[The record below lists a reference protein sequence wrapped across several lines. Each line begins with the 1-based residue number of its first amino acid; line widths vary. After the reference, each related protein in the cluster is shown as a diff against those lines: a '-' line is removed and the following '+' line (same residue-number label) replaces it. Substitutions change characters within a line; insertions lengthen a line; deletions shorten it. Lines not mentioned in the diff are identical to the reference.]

1 MNENM
6 QYAPFGIKD
15 KVAYMFGDLANDM
28 TFILQSSFLMI
39 FYTQVLKIAPASV
52 GTLFLV
58 ARLVD
63 AFTDTGMGRI
73 VDSVAVGKEGK
84 FKPWI
89 RRMAIPVALASFL
102 LYQSSLQHA
111 SMTVRMIYMY
121 VTYLLWGSFCYTAIN
136 IPYGSMASA
145 ISPNPDDRTQ
155 LSTWRSRGATLASL
169 AIGFVVPYIIYT
181 KVDGVQ
187 VVKTDLTFPI
197 MAAVFSI
204 LAIVFYYFC
213 YKGTVERVKI
223 PSAGKQ
229 SVSDLL
235 ASYAKVLKNRSLIG
249 IIFASLFLIMGQLML
264 MSMNAYVLPQYYNSA
279 SGLSL
284 VNAINPLLS
293 LLLVQVTAPYIV
305 KMIGKRELGILGC
318 GFGAASLFTLYM
330 LKPENMYVYILMS
343 AISYIGLA
351 YFNTVIW
358 ANIID
363 VIDDIEVKT
372 YERSD
377 GTVYGLYSFA
387 RKIGQAFAGAGSAW
401 ALGFIGFDQHA
412 KVQTAKVL
420 DGMFAAGTLIPAI
433 AMTLSALAMIL
444 IYPLS
449 KKVVDANSHELDKRR
464 QEAAK

>member
-1 MNENM
+1 MSEIK
-6 QYAPFGIKD
+6 QCAPFGMKD

-28 TFILQSSFLMI
+28 SFILQSSFLMI
-39 FYTQVLKIAPASV
+39 FYTQVLKIAPTSV

-58 ARLVD
+58 ARIVD

-73 VDSVAVGKEGK
+73 VDSVPVGKEGK

-145 ISPNPDDRTQ
+145 ISSNPDDRTQ

-181 KVDGVQ
+181 KVDGIQ
-187 VVKTDLTFPI
+187 VVKTDMTFPI

-204 LAIVFYYFC
+204 LAVVFYYFC

-229 SVSDLL
+229 SASELL

-264 MSMNAYVLPQYYNSA
+264 LSMNAYILPQYYNSA

-318 GFGAASLFTLYM
+318 GFGAAALFTLYM
-330 LKPENMYVYILMS
+330 LKPENMYVYIVMS
-343 AISYIGLA
+343 AISYVGLA

-363 VIDDIEVKT
+363 VIDDIEVKS

-412 KVQTAKVL
+412 KVQTAEVL

-464 QEAAK
+464 QAK